1 MNTPDMCSAI
11 QRGMQKQFSLRQK
24 QINQGERRVGWKA
37 AFGAPQALEKFGI
50 SAPLVGF
57 LTDKTLMQDGTTL
70 VQADYAKPALE
81 PEIAIHMGAGVSPG
95 ASLAEA
101 KAAIRGLG
109 PAIELADVTF
119 PPDDPEEILAHNIYH
134 RGLILGDCDT
144 RFAGGEVSGLTGILT
159 CNGNIV
165 IDTSDVEAMTGR
177 LGEIVRHFANFLA
190 PFGGTIETGD
200 VIIAGSLIPPYW
212 VDQPLEFSYELT
224 PIGRLQVLFDAEQEI

>member
-1 MNTPDMCSAI
+1 MNTPDMSSAI

-144 RFAGGEVSGLTGILT
+144 GFAGGDVSGLTGILT
-159 CNGNIV
+159 CNGDIV

-177 LGEIVRHFANFLA
+177 LGEIVHHFANFLA
-190 PFGGTIETGD
+190 PFGGAIEKGD

-212 VDQPLEFSYELT
+212 VDQKLEFVYELN
-224 PIGRLQVLFDAEQEI
+224 PIGGIQVQFDTD

>member
-1 MNTPDMCSAI
+1 MNTPDMSSAI

-95 ASLAEA
+95 ACPDVA
-101 KAAIRGLG
+101 K
-109 PAIELADVTF
+109 
-119 PPDDPEEILAHNIYH
+119 
-134 RGLILGDCDT
+134 
-144 RFAGGEVSGLTGILT
+144 S
-159 CNGNIV
+159 
-165 IDTSDVEAMTGR
+165 
-177 LGEIVRHFANFLA
+177 
-190 PFGGTIETGD
+190 
-200 VIIAGSLIPPYW
+200 
-212 VDQPLEFSYELT
+212 QP
-224 PIGRLQVLFDAEQEI
+224 